1 MPALSV
7 GTGAESGAGCHIY
20 LGIVIGVSNS
30 LTIRGQGD
38 NLPLSLDIG
47 EIMKFVKIFCTYIRL
62 MSELSP
68 APVEKSKIIKTEKHK
83 PAAQAAGVD
92 TSQCNST
99 TR

>member
-1 MPALSV
+1 
-7 GTGAESGAGCHIY
+7 
-20 LGIVIGVSNS
+20 
-30 LTIRGQGD
+30 
-38 NLPLSLDIG
+38 
-47 EIMKFVKIFCTYIRL
+47 